1 MITFPSTTLL
11 WLLGGLLAALITGSA
26 VRFVSLRNADE
37 TLRRKRFASL
47 RTWWILAIVWGGCLL
62 LGHLGICLLLTVVS
76 IVAFYEYAGL
86 LGIRESERPAVFTA
100 YAMAVINYFL
110 ILFNQAAVFVIFV
123 PLGALAIISLVQI
136 LQGQS
141 KDYIRTTGAI
151 FWGMMTLFYGI
162 GHAAYLFIHPAFAGG
177 PAGPAGWFLYL
188 MILTES
194 NDIFQALAGR
204 SIDADQRHLITPTL
218 SPNKTWEGFL
228 GGLLASLALG
238 ILLAPWLTN
247 LNLIKEPLLVGLV
260 VAIAGFLGDI
270 NMSGIKR
277 DSGVKDGSQLLPG
290 MGGLVDRIDSLTF
303 TAPAFVY
310 LLVVWLV

>member
-1 MITFPSTTLL
+1 MLMITFPSTTLL

-110 ILFNQAAVFVIFV
+110 ILFNQAAAFIIFV
-123 PLGALAIISLVQI
+123 PLGALATISLVQI

-141 KDYIRTTGAI
+141 KD
-151 FWGMMTLFYGI
+151 LS
-162 GHAAYLFIHPAFAGG
+162 LIH
-177 PAGPAGWFLYL
+177 
-188 MILTES
+188 I
-194 NDIFQALAGR
+194 
-204 SIDADQRHLITPTL
+204 
-218 SPNKTWEGFL
+218 
-228 GGLLASLALG
+228 
-238 ILLAPWLTN
+238 
-247 LNLIKEPLLVGLV
+247 
-260 VAIAGFLGDI
+260 
-270 NMSGIKR
+270 
-277 DSGVKDGSQLLPG
+277 
-290 MGGLVDRIDSLTF
+290 
-303 TAPAFVY
+303 
-310 LLVVWLV
+310 